1 MADSRYII
9 SLSLLNKIK
18 LFWLSV
24 KRVFYKRFVMDLQTL
39 LKKEEKAGY
48 NDSSV
53 FGGFGLYLV
62 ALAQE
67 KQLPLLE
74 ELALAYID
82 ASLQERQDLLLA
94 ISQELPLLPAQEAGE
109 ASVSITTK
117 SKREASLDMPI
128 QYMKGVGPKRAALFQ
143 HMGIHTIGDLL
154 FFFPREYQDR
164 RSITLIG
171 EASIDALVSIRG
183 KIVKLDVLRPR
194 PRMVILKAWIQDQSG
209 IIPAIWFNQSFLQKQ
224 IVPGR
229 EIMVRG
235 RVERKYGQVQLQVQ
249 DYEWIEDEADRQG
262 RIVGIYRLT
271 ENLNQKILRNVITL
285 AWEKYGHLIGE
296 VLPPLILEKRN
307 LMGRG
312 EAVENL
318 HFPDS
323 FAKQEMARR
332 RMAYEEFLFL
342 QLTLIKNGGLHTKA
356 GIAHR
361 ADPNILAG
369 FIAAL
374 PFQLTR
380 AQQRVISEIYADMER
395 PEVMAR
401 LVQGDVGSGKTIVA
415 GAAVCKAAAGGY
427 QSALMAPTE
436 ILAQQHERSLGPIL
450 SSLGLRVGL
459 LTGSTPQAQRQELLQ
474 AVAEGQIDLLIGTH
488 TLIQAKVNFAHLGLA
503 ITDEQHRFGVMQRSI
518 LGEKGQSPDVLVM
531 TATPIPRTL
540 ALTLYGDLNLSL
552 IDELPPGR
560 KKIKTY
566 AVSYDFEERIFAFLE
581 KEMTKGRQIFVV
593 CPLVEESEKLDLE
606 SAEELTAHLQKDVFP
621 QRKVGLLHGRMK
633 AKGKEEIM
641 NELRAGKI
649 DILVS
654 TTVIE
659 VGIDIPNAT
668 VMLIRDAERFGLAQ
682 LHQLR
687 GRIGRGAEQSYCVLM
702 SDSQTQIAK
711 ERLKVMSE
719 SEDGFMIAEADLKLR
734 GPGEFFGIRQHGLPE
749 LRLANLLRDGRI
761 LEEAREDALAIMDL
775 DKEQKRPEFA
785 PLYAQMGNF
794 WQNLN

>member
-1 MADSRYII
+1 
-9 SLSLLNKIK
+9 
-18 LFWLSV
+18 
-24 KRVFYKRFVMDLQTL
+24 MDLQTL
-39 LKKEEKAGY
+39 LKKEEKAGF

-53 FGGFGLYLV
+53 FGGFGLFLA

-67 KQLPLLE
+67 KQLPRLE
-74 ELALAYID
+74 ELALAYSE
-82 ASLQERQDLLLA
+82 AALQERPELLLE
-94 ISQELPLLPAQEAGE
+94 ISQELTLLPAGEAGE
-109 ASVSITTK
+109 VMPASLTSQ
-117 SKREASLDMPI
+117 SSREASLDMPI
-128 QYMKGVGPKRAALFQ
+128 QYLKGVGPKRAALFQ
-143 HMGIHTIGDLL
+143 HLGLHTIGDLL

-171 EASIDALVSIRG
+171 EATIDSLVSIRG
-183 KIVKLDVLRPR
+183 KILKLDVLRPR

-224 IVPGR
+224 LLTGR

-285 AWEKYGHLIGE
+285 AWERYGHLIGE
-296 VLPPLILEKRN
+296 VIPPFILEKRA
-307 LMGRG
+307 LMGRR
-312 EAVENL
+312 EAVEKL

-332 RMAYEEFLFL
+332 RMAYEEFLLL
-342 QLTLIKNGGLHTKA
+342 QLTLIKNGGLHAKA
-356 GIAHR
+356 GIAHS

-369 FIAAL
+369 FTAAL
-374 PFQLTR
+374 PFQLTG
-380 AQQRVISEIYADMER
+380 AQQRVIREIYADMER

-436 ILAQQHERSLGPIL
+436 ILAQQHQRSLSPIL

-459 LTGSTPQAQRQELLQ
+459 LTGSTPQAQRHEILQ
-474 AVAEGQIDLLIGTH
+474 AVADGQIDLLIGTH
-488 TLIQAKVNFAHLGLA
+488 TLIQSKVNFARLGLA
-503 ITDEQHRFGVMQRSI
+503 ITDEQHRFGVMQRSM

-566 AVSYDFEERIFAFLE
+566 AVSYEYEGRIFAFLE
-581 KEMTKGRQIFVV
+581 KEMAKGRQIFVI
-593 CPLVEESEKLDLE
+593 CPLVEESERLDLE
-606 SAEELTAHLQKDVFP
+606 SAEELAAHLQKDVFP
-621 QRKVGLLHGRMK
+621 KRKVGLLHGRMK
-633 AKGKEEIM
+633 AKEKEDVM

-687 GRIGRGAEQSYCVLM
+687 GRIGRGAAQSYCVLM
-702 SDSQTQIAK
+702 SDSHAPVAK

-749 LRLANLLRDGRI
+749 LRLANLIQDGRI

-775 DKEQKRPEFA
+775 DKEQKKPEFA
-785 PLYAQMGNF
+785 PLYAQLGNF

>member
-1 MADSRYII
+1 
-9 SLSLLNKIK
+9 
-18 LFWLSV
+18 
-24 KRVFYKRFVMDLQTL
+24 MDLKNL
-39 LKKEEKAGY
+39 IKKEEKSGY

-67 KQLPLLE
+67 KQHARLE
-74 ELALAYID
+74 ELAVAYSE
-82 ASLQERQDLLLA
+82 ASLQQRPDLLLA
-94 ISQELPLLPAQEAGE
+94 IYQELALLPAEKEEEAL
-109 ASVSITTK
+109 SVSLAPK
-117 SKREASLDMPI
+117 SNREASLDMPI

-143 HMGIHTIGDLL
+143 NMGIHNIGDLL

-164 RSITLIG
+164 RSITLI
-171 EASIDALVSIRG
+171 AQAPIDSLVSVRG
-183 KIVKLDVLRPR
+183 KIIKLDVLRPR
-194 PRMVILKAWIQDQSG
+194 PRMVILKAWIQDDSG

-224 IVPGR
+224 LIPGR

-249 DYEWIEDEADRQG
+249 DYEWIEDEGDRQG
-262 RIVGIYRLT
+262 KIVGIYRLT
-271 ENLNQKILRNVITL
+271 ENLNQKTLRNVITL
-285 AWEKYGHLIGE
+285 AWQKYGHLIGE
-296 VLPPLILEKRN
+296 VIPSFILEKRS
-307 LMGRG
+307 LMGRK
-312 EAVENL
+312 ETVESL

-323 FAKQEMARR
+323 FAKQEMAHR
-332 RMAYEEFLFL
+332 RMAYEEFLLL
-342 QLTLIKNGGLHTKA
+342 QLTLIKNGGLHAKA
-356 GIAHR
+356 GIAHSS
-361 ADPNILAG
+361 APDILER
-369 FIAAL
+369 FTSTL
-374 PFQLTR
+374 PFNLTG
-380 AQQRVISEIYADMER
+380 AQQRVVGEIYADMER

-436 ILAQQHERSLGPIL
+436 ILAQQHARSLSPIL
-450 SSLGLRVGL
+450 ASLGLKVGL
-459 LTGSTPQAQRQELLQ
+459 LTGSTSKAQRQEILQ
-474 AVAEGQIDLLIGTH
+474 AAAEGQLDLLIGTH
-488 TLIQAKVNFAHLGLA
+488 TLIQSNVNFARLGLA
-503 ITDEQHRFGVMQRSI
+503 ITDEQHRFGVMQRAM
-518 LGEKGQSPDVLVM
+518 LGDKGESPDVLVM

-540 ALTLYGDLNLSL
+540 ALTLYGDLNLSV

-566 AVSYDFEERIFAFLE
+566 AVSYEYEDRIFAFLE
-581 KEMTKGRQIFVV
+581 KEMAKGRQIFVI

-606 SAEELTAHLQKDVFP
+606 SAEELAAHLQNDVFTK
-621 QRKVGLLHGRMK
+621 RKVGLLHGRMK
-633 AKGKEEIM
+633 PKEKEKIMQELCAGEI
-641 NELRAGKI
+641 N
-649 DILVS
+649 ILVS

-687 GRIGRGAEQSYCVLM
+687 GRIGRGAEQSFCVLM
-702 SDSQTQIAK
+702 SDSHSQVAK
-711 ERLKVMSE
+711 ERLKIMSE

-749 LRLANLLRDGRI
+749 LRVANLFQDGRI
-761 LEEAREDALAIMDL
+761 LEEAREDAFELMAL
-775 DKEQKRPEFA
+775 DKEQKNPEFA
-785 PLYAQMGNF
+785 PIYAQMGNF

>member
-1 MADSRYII
+1 
-9 SLSLLNKIK
+9 
-18 LFWLSV
+18 
-24 KRVFYKRFVMDLQTL
+24 MDLQTL

-53 FGGFGLYLV
+53 FGGFGTYLA

-67 KQLPLLE
+67 KQLGRLE
-74 ELALAYID
+74 ELALAYSE
-82 ASLQERQDLLLA
+82 ASLRERPELLLA
-94 ISQELPLLPAQEAGE
+94 ISQELLVLPVEEAEE
-109 ASVSITTK
+109 AMPASFTPK
-117 SKREASLDMPI
+117 SNREASLDMPI
-128 QYMKGVGPKRAALFQ
+128 QYLKGVGPKRAALFQ
-143 HMGIHTIGDLL
+143 HMGIHTVGDLL

-171 EASIDALVSIRG
+171 EASLDSLIFLRG

-194 PRMVILKAWIQDQSG
+194 PRMVILKAWLQDNSG

-224 IVPGR
+224 LTPGR

-249 DYEWIEDEADRQG
+249 DYEWVEDESDRQG
-262 RIVGIYRLT
+262 KIVGIYRLT

-285 AWEKYGHLIGE
+285 AWQKYGHLIGE
-296 VLPPLILEKRN
+296 VIPPFILEKRE
-307 LMGRG
+307 LMGRA

-342 QLTLIKNGGLHTKA
+342 QLTLIKNSGLHAKA
-356 GIAHR
+356 GIAHND
-361 ADPNILAG
+361 DPDILTR
-369 FIAAL
+369 FTKAL
-374 PFQLTR
+374 PFQLTG
-380 AQQRVISEIYADMER
+380 AQQRVIREIYADMER

-415 GAAVCKAAAGGY
+415 GAAICKAAAGGY

-436 ILAQQHERSLGPIL
+436 ILAQQHEHSLSPIL
-450 SSLGLRVGL
+450 SSLGLKFGL
-459 LTGSTPQAQRQELLQ
+459 LTGSSPQSQRQKLLQ
-474 AVAEGQIDLLIGTH
+474 AVSEGQIDLLIGTH
-488 TLIQAKVNFAHLGLA
+488 TLIQAKVNFACLGLA
-503 ITDEQHRFGVMQRSI
+503 ITDEQHRFGVMQRSM

-566 AVSYDFEERIFAFLE
+566 AVSYGYEERIFAFLE
-581 KEMTKGRQIFVV
+581 KEMAKGRQIFVI

-606 SAEELTAHLQKDVFP
+606 SAGELAAHLQKDVFP

-633 AKGKEEIM
+633 AKEKDQIM

-687 GRIGRGAEQSYCVLM
+687 GRIGRGAEQSYCILM
-702 SDSQTQIAK
+702 SDSHTPVAK

-749 LRLANLLRDGRI
+749 LRVANLFQDGKI
-761 LEEAREDALAIMDL
+761 LEEAKEDVLAIMDL
-775 DKEQKRPEFA
+775 DKEQEKPEFA